1 MANWYEDENED
12 ETTSQRHSRERNE
25 AHDRHELEHADMNA
39 RHEAELTQMAQRQ
52 NAERAIT
59 PDDEVSG
66 GQTAEPSN
74 LSPGLSDWSPNLI
87 DQRMDVRRMAYLQA
101 TTPDKLTLETAK
113 TDGGRTPRFKETSL
127 HRAAPRPLTPDDLLS
142 GTGSQ

>member
-1 MANWYEDENED
+1 MANWYEDEL
-12 ETTSQRHSRERNE
+12 ETTFQRQSRERKE
-25 AHDRHELEHADMNA
+25 AHDRHELEHAHMNA
-39 RHEAELTQMAQRQ
+39 RHEAELTQMALRQ

-74 LSPGLSDWSPNLI
+74 LSPGFSDWSPNLI

-101 TTPDKLTLETAK
+101 TTPDKPTLETKK
-113 TDGGRTPRFKETSL
+113 TDGGRTPRFKETLL
-127 HRAAPRPLTPDDLLS
+127 HGAAPRPLTPDES
-142 GTGSQ
+142 RKATYP